1 MSQVVISRE
10 RRAHRSHSLTS
21 EAHSQTNRSLEKTV
35 GRLRTCLKEQDESRA
50 NNEQRKR
57 FKDVQRTKGP
67 IEESNNRGKCWRK
80 SKAATQIGKGS
91 RKFCLRSSSMWSIQ
105 RVMEQDQAL
114 AEGRRVSIQSAQHVE
129 RVADGIR
136 STCEEK
142 RRFSAA
148 WETCCPGPTNMNET
162 MQSTNEEE
170 HGRTC

>member
-57 FKDVQRTKGP
+57 FKDLQRTKGP

-80 SKAATQIGKGS
+80 KQSCHANWQGFEKVLFKEFIDVVHTKSDGA
-91 RKFCLRSSSMWSIQ
+91 RSS
-105 RVMEQDQAL
+105 
-114 AEGRRVSIQSAQHVE
+114 
-129 RVADGIR
+129 
-136 STCEEK
+136 TC
-142 RRFSAA
+142 
-148 WETCCPGPTNMNET
+148 
-162 MQSTNEEE
+162 
-170 HGRTC
+170 